1 MGERVG
7 EAGFGGCL
15 PGSAATRDDAPGG
28 GVFGACVARGRQ
40 AGGGEVSLPVGLR
53 LGGRLRGPASEGSCV
68 EVGAWRSVSEFSN
81 PLRPLPLLGPPPW
94 GGGQE
99 WEGNSQWSLRAASY
113 WASYCLA
120 PLLLRAPPLR
130 FFLPAAAGC
139 PSSAASRSPSS
150 MALLKSIAHVDGP
163 RRSRRSSPRR
173 WRACPLPAAC
183 WCCALSVPAR
193 THTQRESTGEK
204 TRLVA

>member
-1 MGERVG
+1 MGLVWPVADRPVVG
-7 EAGFGGCL
+7 RFLSPLGYEWSAGCGGL
-15 PGSAATRDDAPGG
+15 PARGRASRSAPGG
-28 GVFGACVARGRQ
+28 APACSATQGDPDRSTAPEGR
-40 AGGGEVSLPVGLR
+40 SR
-53 LGGRLRGPASEGSCV
+53 LASQWCPPPASLC
-68 EVGAWRSVSEFSN
+68 
-81 PLRPLPLLGPPPW
+81 LPCA
-94 GGGQE
+94 
-99 WEGNSQWSLRAASY
+99 SFCRA
-113 WASYCLA
+113 LKLF
-120 PLLLRAPPLR
+120 LLLLR